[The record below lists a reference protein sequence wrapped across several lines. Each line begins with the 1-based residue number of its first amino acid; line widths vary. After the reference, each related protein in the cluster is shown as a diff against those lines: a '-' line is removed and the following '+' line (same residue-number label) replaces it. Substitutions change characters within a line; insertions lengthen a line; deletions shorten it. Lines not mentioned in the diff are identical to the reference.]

1 MNPIGRYLYRITNE
15 GQPIEAGAD
24 NGEEAKYYTKFLY
37 LYRGGI
43 RKMQKELKRREEELR
58 REFSQ

>member
-1 MNPIGRYLYRITNE
+1 MNPIDAIYRITNE

-24 NGEEAKYYTKFLY
+24 NEEEAKYYTKFLY

-43 RKMQKELKRREEELR
+43 REMQKELRRREEELR